1 MMSKDDFYF
10 AWSKL
15 HGDAKIAGIVKGWL
29 SISFSTSKALA
40 RIRITPNA
48 LTILGLV
55 FGVLLYMNAN
65 AIWAPLILVIS
76 LICDGVD
83 GSLAIITGK
92 SSKWGALLD
101 SVVDRLTEVFWILAL
116 YSLGVDSKILIAV
129 LILASA
135 QEYLRARAGGVGLTQ
150 VGVVTVAERPVR
162 ASFVFTALV
171 AFNLNLE
178 ILNQI
183 TFVWLI
189 LQAFSFL
196 TVAKFVAAKLN

>member
-1 MMSKDDFYF
+1 MTKDEFF
-10 AWSKL
+10 LAWSKL
-15 HGDAKIAGIVKGWL
+15 HGDAKVSGIVKGWL
-29 SISFSTSKALA
+29 SISFPVSKALA
-40 RIRITPNA
+40 KIRVTPNA

-55 FGVLLYMNAN
+55 FGILLYINSS

-83 GSLAIITGK
+83 GSLAIITRQ

-101 SVVDRLTEVFWILAL
+101 SVVDRLTEVFWVLAL
-116 YSLGVDSKILIAV
+116 YSLGVDSKILITV
-129 LILASA
+129 SILAST
-135 QEYLRARAGGVGLTQ
+135 QEYLRARAGGVGLKQ

-162 ASFVFTALV
+162 ASFIFIALV

-189 LQAFSFL
+189 LQAISFL
-196 TVAKFVAAKLN
+196 TVVRFTAAKLN

>member
-1 MMSKDDFYF
+1 MTKNEFYL

-29 SISFSTSKALA
+29 SISFPTSKALV

-55 FGVLLYMNAN
+55 FGVLLYMKAN

-162 ASFVFTALV
+162 ASFVFIALV

-189 LQAFSFL
+189 LQAISFL

>member
-162 ASFVFTALV
+162 ASFVFIALV

>member
-1 MMSKDDFYF
+1 MTKDEFF
-10 AWSKL
+10 LAWSKL
-15 HGDAKIAGIVKGWL
+15 HGDAKVSGIVKGWL
-29 SISFSTSKALA
+29 SISFSVSKALA
-40 RIRITPNA
+40 KMRVTPNA

-55 FGVLLYMNAN
+55 FGILLYMNSN

-83 GSLAIITGK
+83 GSLAIITRQ

-101 SVVDRLTEVFWILAL
+101 SVVDRVTEVFWVLAL
-116 YSLGVDSKILIAV
+116 YSLGVDSKILITV
-129 LILASA
+129 LILAST
-135 QEYLRARAGGVGLTQ
+135 QEYLRARVGGVGLKQ

-162 ASFVFTALV
+162 ASFIFIALV

-189 LQAFSFL
+189 LQAISFL
-196 TVAKFVAAKLN
+196 TVVRFTAAKLN

>member
-1 MMSKDDFYF
+1 MTKDEFF
-10 AWSKL
+10 LAWSKL
-15 HGDAKIAGIVKGWL
+15 HGDAKVSGIVKGWL
-29 SISFSTSKALA
+29 SISFTFSKALA
-40 RIRITPNA
+40 KIRVTPNA

-55 FGVLLYMNAN
+55 FGILLYMNSS

-83 GSLAIITGK
+83 GSLAIITRQ

-101 SVVDRLTEVFWILAL
+101 SVVDRLTEVFWVFAL
-116 YSLGVDSKILIAV
+116 YSLGVDSKILITV
-129 LILASA
+129 LILAST
-135 QEYLRARAGGVGLTQ
+135 QEYLRARAGGVGLKQ

-162 ASFVFTALV
+162 ASFIFIALV

-189 LQAFSFL
+189 LQAISFL
-196 TVAKFVAAKLN
+196 TVVRFTAAKLN

>member
-1 MMSKDDFYF
+1 MTKDEFF
-10 AWSKL
+10 LAWSKL
-15 HGDAKIAGIVKGWL
+15 HGDAKASGIVKGWL
-29 SISFSTSKALA
+29 SISYPVSKALA
-40 RIRITPNA
+40 KMRVTPNA

-55 FGVLLYMNAN
+55 FGILLYMNSN
-65 AIWAPLILVIS
+65 AIWAPLILIIS

-83 GSLAIITGK
+83 GSLAIITRQ

-101 SVVDRLTEVFWILAL
+101 SVVDRLTEVFWVLAL
-116 YSLGVDSKILIAV
+116 YSLGVDSKILITV
-129 LILASA
+129 LILALT
-135 QEYLRARAGGVGLTQ
+135 QEYLRARAGGVGLKQ

-162 ASFVFTALV
+162 ASFIFIALV

-189 LQAFSFL
+189 LQAISFL
-196 TVAKFVAAKLN
+196 TVVRFTAAKLN

>member
-1 MMSKDDFYF
+1 MTKDEFF
-10 AWSKL
+10 LAWSKL
-15 HGDAKIAGIVKGWL
+15 HGDAKVSGIVKGWL
-29 SISFSTSKALA
+29 SISFPVSKALA
-40 RIRITPNA
+40 KMRVTPNA

-55 FGVLLYMNAN
+55 FGILLYMNSN
-65 AIWAPLILVIS
+65 AIWAPLFLVIS

-83 GSLAIITGK
+83 GSLAIITRQ

-101 SVVDRLTEVFWILAL
+101 SVVDRLTEVFWVLAL
-116 YSLGVDSKILIAV
+116 YSLGVDSKILITV
-129 LILASA
+129 LILAST
-135 QEYLRARAGGVGLTQ
+135 QEYLRARAGGVGLKQ

-162 ASFVFTALV
+162 ASFIFIALV

-189 LQAFSFL
+189 LQAISFL
-196 TVAKFVAAKLN
+196 TVVRFTAAKLN

>member
-1 MMSKDDFYF
+1 MTKNEFYL

-15 HGDAKIAGIVKGWL
+15 HGDAKIVGIVKGWL
-29 SISFSTSKALA
+29 SISFPTSKALV

-116 YSLGVDSKILIAV
+116 YSLGVDSKILITV

-162 ASFVFTALV
+162 ASFVFIALV

-189 LQAFSFL
+189 LQAISFL
-196 TVAKFVAAKLN
+196 TVVKFVAAKLN

>member
-1 MMSKDDFYF
+1 MTKDEFF
-10 AWSKL
+10 LAWSKL
-15 HGDAKIAGIVKGWL
+15 HGDAKVSGIVKGWL
-29 SISFSTSKALA
+29 SISFTVSKALA
-40 RIRITPNA
+40 KIRVTPNA

-55 FGVLLYMNAN
+55 FGILLYINSS

-83 GSLAIITGK
+83 GSLAIITRQ

-101 SVVDRLTEVFWILAL
+101 SVVDRLTEVFWVLAL
-116 YSLGVDSKILIAV
+116 YSLGVDSKILITV
-129 LILASA
+129 LILAST
-135 QEYLRARAGGVGLTQ
+135 QEYLRARAGGVGLKQ

-162 ASFVFTALV
+162 ASFIFIALV

-189 LQAFSFL
+189 LQAISFL
-196 TVAKFVAAKLN
+196 TVVRFTAAKLN

>member
-1 MMSKDDFYF
+1 MTKDAFF
-10 AWSKL
+10 LAWSKL
-15 HGDAKIAGIVKGWL
+15 HGDAKVSGIVKGWL
-29 SISFSTSKALA
+29 SISFPVSKALA
-40 RIRITPNA
+40 KIRVTPNA

-55 FGVLLYMNAN
+55 FGILLYMNSS

-83 GSLAIITGK
+83 GSLAIITRQ

-101 SVVDRLTEVFWILAL
+101 SVVDRLTEVSWVLAL
-116 YSLGVDSKILIAV
+116 YSLGVDSKILITV
-129 LILASA
+129 LILAST
-135 QEYLRARAGGVGLTQ
+135 QEYLRARVGGVGLKQ

-162 ASFVFTALV
+162 ASFIFIALV

-189 LQAFSFL
+189 LQAISFL
-196 TVAKFVAAKLN
+196 TVVRFTAAKLN

>member
-1 MMSKDDFYF
+1 MTKDEFF
-10 AWSKL
+10 LFWSKL
-15 HGDAKIAGIVKGWL
+15 HGDAKVSGIVKGWL
-29 SISFSTSKALA
+29 SISFTFSKALA
-40 RIRITPNA
+40 KIRVTPNA

-55 FGVLLYMNAN
+55 FGILLYMNSN

-83 GSLAIITGK
+83 GSLAIITRQ

-101 SVVDRLTEVFWILAL
+101 SVVDRLTEVFWVLAL
-116 YSLGVDSKILIAV
+116 YSLGVDSKILITV
-129 LILASA
+129 LILAST
-135 QEYLRARAGGVGLTQ
+135 QEYLRARAGGVGLKQ

-162 ASFVFTALV
+162 ASFIFIALV

-189 LQAFSFL
+189 LQAISFL
-196 TVAKFVAAKLN
+196 TVVRFTAAKLN

>member
-1 MMSKDDFYF
+1 MLYLNSK
-10 AWSKL
+10 
-15 HGDAKIAGIVKGWL
+15 
-29 SISFSTSKALA
+29 T
-40 RIRITPNA
+40 
-48 LTILGLV
+48 
-55 FGVLLYMNAN
+55 
-65 AIWAPLILVIS
+65 IWAPLILVIP

-92 SSKWGALLD
+92 SSSWGALLD
-101 SVVDRLTEVFWILAL
+101 SVVDRLTEVFWALAL
-116 YSLGVDSKILIAV
+116 YTLGVDSKILITV
-129 LILASA
+129 LILAST

-162 ASFVFTALV
+162 ASFIFISLI

-183 TFVWLI
+183 IFIWLI

-196 TVAKFVAAKLN
+196 TLVRFVAAKLN

>member
-1 MMSKDDFYF
+1 MTKNEFYL

-29 SISFSTSKALA
+29 SISFPTSKALA

-48 LTILGLV
+48 LTILGLM

-92 SSKWGALLD
+92 SSKWGGLLD

-162 ASFVFTALV
+162 ASFVFVALV

-189 LQAFSFL
+189 LQAISFL

>member
-1 MMSKDDFYF
+1 MTKDEFF
-10 AWSKL
+10 LAWSKL
-15 HGDAKIAGIVKGWL
+15 HGDAKVSGIVKGWL
-29 SISFSTSKALA
+29 SISFPVSKALA
-40 RIRITPNA
+40 KIRVTPNA

-55 FGVLLYMNAN
+55 FGILLYINSN

-83 GSLAIITGK
+83 GSLAIITRQ

-101 SVVDRLTEVFWILAL
+101 SVVDRLTEVFWVLAL
-116 YSLGVDSKILIAV
+116 YSLGVDSKILITV
-129 LILASA
+129 LILAST
-135 QEYLRARAGGVGLTQ
+135 QEYLRARAGGVGLKQ

-162 ASFVFTALV
+162 ASFIFIALV

-189 LQAFSFL
+189 LQAISFL
-196 TVAKFVAAKLN
+196 TVVRFTAAKLN

>member
-1 MMSKDDFYF
+1 MTKDEFF
-10 AWSKL
+10 LAWSKL
-15 HGDAKIAGIVKGWL
+15 HGDAKVSGIVKGWL
-29 SISFSTSKALA
+29 SISFPVSKALA
-40 RIRITPNA
+40 KIRVTPNA

-55 FGVLLYMNAN
+55 FGILLYMNSN

-83 GSLAIITGK
+83 GSLAIITRQ

-101 SVVDRLTEVFWILAL
+101 SVVDRLTEVFWVLAL
-116 YSLGVDSKILIAV
+116 YSLGVDSKILITV
-129 LILASA
+129 LILAST
-135 QEYLRARAGGVGLTQ
+135 QEYLRARVGGVGLKQ

-162 ASFVFTALV
+162 ASFIFIALV

-178 ILNQI
+178 ILNQV

-189 LQAFSFL
+189 LQAISFL
-196 TVAKFVAAKLN
+196 TVVRFTAAKLN

>member
-1 MMSKDDFYF
+1 MTKNEFYL

-29 SISFSTSKALA
+29 SISFPTSKALV

-55 FGVLLYMNAN
+55 FGILLYMNSN
-65 AIWAPLILVIS
+65 ALWAPLILVIS

-92 SSKWGALLD
+92 SSKWGGLLD

-162 ASFVFTALV
+162 ASFVFIALV

-189 LQAFSFL
+189 LQAISFL

>member
-1 MMSKDDFYF
+1 MTKDEFF
-10 AWSKL
+10 LAWSKL
-15 HGDAKIAGIVKGWL
+15 HGDAKVSGIVKGWL
-29 SISFSTSKALA
+29 SISFPVSKALA
-40 RIRITPNA
+40 KIRVTPNA

-55 FGVLLYMNAN
+55 FGILLYMNSN

-83 GSLAIITGK
+83 GSLAIITRQ

-101 SVVDRLTEVFWILAL
+101 SVVDRLTEVFWVLAL
-116 YSLGVDSKILIAV
+116 YSLGVDSKILITV
-129 LILASA
+129 LILAST
-135 QEYLRARAGGVGLTQ
+135 QEYLRARAGGVGLKQ

-162 ASFVFTALV
+162 ASVIFIALV

-189 LQAFSFL
+189 LQAISFL
-196 TVAKFVAAKLN
+196 TVVRFTAAKLN

>member
-1 MMSKDDFYF
+1 MTKGEFF
-10 AWSKL
+10 LAWSKL
-15 HGDAKIAGIVKGWL
+15 HGDAKVSGIVKGWL
-29 SISFSTSKALA
+29 SISFPVSKALA
-40 RIRITPNA
+40 KIRVTPNA

-55 FGVLLYMNAN
+55 FGILLYMNSS

-83 GSLAIITGK
+83 GSLAIITRQ

-101 SVVDRLTEVFWILAL
+101 SVVDRLTEVFWVFAL
-116 YSLGVDSKILIAV
+116 YSLGVDSKILITV
-129 LILASA
+129 LILAST
-135 QEYLRARAGGVGLTQ
+135 QEYLRARAGGVGLKQ

-162 ASFVFTALV
+162 ASFIFIALV

-189 LQAFSFL
+189 LQAISFL
-196 TVAKFVAAKLN
+196 TVVRFTAAKLN

>member
-1 MMSKDDFYF
+1 MTKGEFF
-10 AWSKL
+10 LAWSKL
-15 HGDAKIAGIVKGWL
+15 HGDAKVSGIVKGWL
-29 SISFSTSKALA
+29 SISFPVSKALA
-40 RIRITPNA
+40 KIRVTPNA

-55 FGVLLYMNAN
+55 FGILLYMNSS
-65 AIWAPLILVIS
+65 AIWAPLILVVS

-83 GSLAIITGK
+83 GSLAIITRQ

-101 SVVDRLTEVFWILAL
+101 SVVDRVTEVFWVLAL
-116 YSLGVDSKILIAV
+116 YSLGVDSKILITV
-129 LILASA
+129 LILAST
-135 QEYLRARAGGVGLTQ
+135 QEYLRARAGGVGLKQ

-162 ASFVFTALV
+162 ASFIFIALV

-189 LQAFSFL
+189 LQAISFL
-196 TVAKFVAAKLN
+196 TVVRFTAAKLN

>member
-1 MMSKDDFYF
+1 MTKAEFF
-10 AWSKL
+10 LAWSKL
-15 HGDAKIAGIVKGWL
+15 HGDAKVSGIVKGWL
-29 SISFSTSKALA
+29 SISFTVSKALA
-40 RIRITPNA
+40 KMRVTPNA

-55 FGVLLYMNAN
+55 FGILLYMNSN
-65 AIWAPLILVIS
+65 AIWAPLILIIS

-83 GSLAIITGK
+83 GSLAIITRQ

-101 SVVDRLTEVFWILAL
+101 SVVDRLTEVFWVLAL
-116 YSLGVDSKILIAV
+116 YSLGVDSKILISV
-129 LILASA
+129 FILAST
-135 QEYLRARAGGVGLTQ
+135 QEYLRARAGGVGLKQ

-162 ASFVFTALV
+162 ASFIFIALV

-189 LQAFSFL
+189 LQAISFL
-196 TVAKFVAAKLN
+196 TVVRFTAAKLN

>member
-1 MMSKDDFYF
+1 MTKDEFF
-10 AWSKL
+10 LAWSKL
-15 HGDAKIAGIVKGWL
+15 HGDAKVSGIVKGWL
-29 SISFSTSKALA
+29 SISFTVSKALA
-40 RIRITPNA
+40 KMRVTPNA

-55 FGVLLYMNAN
+55 FGILLYMNSS

-83 GSLAIITGK
+83 GSLAIITRQ

-101 SVVDRLTEVFWILAL
+101 SVVDRLTEVFWVLAL
-116 YSLGVDSKILIAV
+116 YSLGVDSKILITV
-129 LILASA
+129 LILAST
-135 QEYLRARAGGVGLTQ
+135 QEYLRARAGGVGLKQ

-162 ASFVFTALV
+162 ASFIFIALV

-189 LQAFSFL
+189 LQAISFL
-196 TVAKFVAAKLN
+196 TVVRFTAAKLN

>member
-1 MMSKDDFYF
+1 MTKNEFYL

-55 FGVLLYMNAN
+55 FGVLLYMNSN
-65 AIWAPLILVIS
+65 ALWAPLILVIS

-162 ASFVFTALV
+162 ASFVFIALV

>member
-1 MMSKDDFYF
+1 MTKDEFF
-10 AWSKL
+10 LAWSKL
-15 HGDAKIAGIVKGWL
+15 HGDAKVSGIVKGWL
-29 SISFSTSKALA
+29 SISFTVSKALA
-40 RIRITPNA
+40 KIRVTPNA

-55 FGVLLYMNAN
+55 FGILLYMNSS

-83 GSLAIITGK
+83 GSLAIITRQ

-101 SVVDRLTEVFWILAL
+101 SVVDRVTEVFWVLAL
-116 YSLGVDSKILIAV
+116 YSLGVDSKILITV
-129 LILASA
+129 LILAST
-135 QEYLRARAGGVGLTQ
+135 QEYLRARAGGVGLKQ

-162 ASFVFTALV
+162 ASFIFIALV

-178 ILNQI
+178 ILNQV

-189 LQAFSFL
+189 LQAISFL
-196 TVAKFVAAKLN
+196 TVVRFTAAKLN

>member
-1 MMSKDDFYF
+1 MMKKDEFF
-10 AWSKL
+10 LAWSRL
-15 HGDAKIAGIVKGWL
+15 HGDAKISGIVMGWL
-29 SISFSTSKALA
+29 SISFPISKALA
-40 RIRITPNA
+40 KIRVTPNA
-48 LTILGLV
+48 LTILGLI
-55 FGVLLYMNAN
+55 FGILLYLNSKT
-65 AIWAPLILVIS
+65 IWAPLILVIS

-92 SSKWGALLD
+92 SSSWGALLD
-101 SVVDRLTEVFWILAL
+101 SVVDRLTEVFWALAL
-116 YSLGVDSKILIAV
+116 YTLGVDSKILITV
-129 LILASA
+129 LILAST

-162 ASFVFTALV
+162 ASFIFISLI

-183 TFVWLI
+183 IFIWLF

-196 TVAKFVAAKLN
+196 TLVRFVAAKLN

>member
-1 MMSKDDFYF
+1 MTKDEFF
-10 AWSKL
+10 LAWSKL
-15 HGDAKIAGIVKGWL
+15 HGDAKVSGIVKGWL
-29 SISFSTSKALA
+29 SISFPVSKALA
-40 RIRITPNA
+40 KMRVTPNA

-55 FGVLLYMNAN
+55 FGILLYMNSN

-83 GSLAIITGK
+83 GSLAIITRQ

-101 SVVDRLTEVFWILAL
+101 SVVDRLTEVFWVLAL
-116 YSLGVDSKILIAV
+116 YSLGVDSKILITV
-129 LILASA
+129 LILAST
-135 QEYLRARAGGVGLTQ
+135 QEYLRARAGGVGLKQ

-162 ASFVFTALV
+162 ASFIFIALI

-189 LQAFSFL
+189 LQAISFL
-196 TVAKFVAAKLN
+196 TVVRFTAAKLN

>member
-1 MMSKDDFYF
+1 MTKDEFLL

-15 HGDAKIAGIVKGWL
+15 HGDAKVSGIVKGWL
-29 SISFSTSKALA
+29 SISFPVSKALA
-40 RIRITPNA
+40 KIRVTPNA

-55 FGVLLYMNAN
+55 FGILLYMNSS

-83 GSLAIITGK
+83 GSLAIITRQ

-101 SVVDRLTEVFWILAL
+101 SVVDRLTEVFWVFAL
-116 YSLGVDSKILIAV
+116 YSLGVDSKILITV
-129 LILASA
+129 LILAST
-135 QEYLRARAGGVGLTQ
+135 QEYLRARAGGVGLKQ

-162 ASFVFTALV
+162 ASFIFIALV

-189 LQAFSFL
+189 LQAISFL
-196 TVAKFVAAKLN
+196 TVVRFTAAKLN

>member
-1 MMSKDDFYF
+1 MTKVELFL

-15 HGDAKIAGIVKGWL
+15 HGDAKVSGIVKGWL
-29 SISFSTSKALA
+29 SISFPVSKALA
-40 RIRITPNA
+40 KIRVTPNA

-55 FGVLLYMNAN
+55 FGILLYMNSS

-76 LICDGVD
+76 LICDGID
-83 GSLAIITGK
+83 GSLAIITRQ

-101 SVVDRLTEVFWILAL
+101 SVVDRLTEVFWVFAL
-116 YSLGVDSKILIAV
+116 YSLGVDSKILITV
-129 LILASA
+129 LILAST
-135 QEYLRARAGGVGLTQ
+135 QEYLRARAGGVGLKQ

-162 ASFVFTALV
+162 ASFIFIALV

-189 LQAFSFL
+189 LQAISFL
-196 TVAKFVAAKLN
+196 TVVRFTAAKLN

>member
-1 MMSKDDFYF
+1 MTKDEFF
-10 AWSKL
+10 LFWSKL
-15 HGDAKIAGIVKGWL
+15 HGDAKVSGIVKGWL
-29 SISFSTSKALA
+29 SISFTVSKALA
-40 RIRITPNA
+40 KMRVTPNE

-55 FGVLLYMNAN
+55 FGILLYMNSN
-65 AIWAPLILVIS
+65 AIWAPLILIIS

-83 GSLAIITGK
+83 GSLAIITRQ

-101 SVVDRLTEVFWILAL
+101 SVVDRLTEVFWVLAL
-116 YSLGVDSKILIAV
+116 YSLGVDSKILITV
-129 LILASA
+129 LILALT
-135 QEYLRARAGGVGLTQ
+135 QEYLRARAGGVGLKQ

-162 ASFVFTALV
+162 ASFIFIALV

-189 LQAFSFL
+189 LQAISFL
-196 TVAKFVAAKLN
+196 TVVRFTAAKLN

>member
-1 MMSKDDFYF
+1 MTKNEFYL

-55 FGVLLYMNAN
+55 FGVLLYMKAN

-92 SSKWGALLD
+92 SSKWGGLLD

-162 ASFVFTALV
+162 ASFVFIALV

>member
-1 MMSKDDFYF
+1 MTKNEFF
-10 AWSKL
+10 LAWSKL
-15 HGDAKIAGIVKGWL
+15 HGDAKVSGIVKGWL
-29 SISFSTSKALA
+29 SISFPVSKALA
-40 RIRITPNA
+40 KIRVTPNA

-55 FGVLLYMNAN
+55 FGILLYMNSS

-83 GSLAIITGK
+83 GSLAIITRQ

-101 SVVDRLTEVFWILAL
+101 SVVDRLTEVFWALAL
-116 YSLGVDSKILIAV
+116 YSLGVDSKILITV
-129 LILASA
+129 LILAST
-135 QEYLRARAGGVGLTQ
+135 QEYLRARAGGVGLKQ

-162 ASFVFTALV
+162 ASFIFIALV

-178 ILNQI
+178 ILNQV

-189 LQAFSFL
+189 LQAISFL
-196 TVAKFVAAKLN
+196 TVVRFTAAKLN

>member
-1 MMSKDDFYF
+1 MTKNEFYL

-29 SISFSTSKALA
+29 SISFPTSKALA

-116 YSLGVDSKILIAV
+116 YSLGVDLKILITV

-135 QEYLRARAGGVGLTQ
+135 QEYLRARAGGVGLTE
-150 VGVVTVAERPVR
+150 VGVVTIAERPVR
-162 ASFVFTALV
+162 ASFVFIALV

-189 LQAFSFL
+189 LQAISFL

>member
-1 MMSKDDFYF
+1 MTKDEFF
-10 AWSKL
+10 LAWSKL
-15 HGDAKIAGIVKGWL
+15 HGDAKVSGIVKGWL
-29 SISFSTSKALA
+29 SISFTFSKALA
-40 RIRITPNA
+40 KIRVTPNA

-55 FGVLLYMNAN
+55 FGILLYMNSN

-83 GSLAIITGK
+83 GSLAIITRQ

-101 SVVDRLTEVFWILAL
+101 SVVDRLTEVFWVLAI
-116 YSLGVDSKILIAV
+116 YSVGVDSKILITV
-129 LILASA
+129 LILAST
-135 QEYLRARAGGVGLTQ
+135 QEYLRARAGGVGLKQ

-162 ASFVFTALV
+162 ASFIFIALV

-189 LQAFSFL
+189 LQAISFL
-196 TVAKFVAAKLN
+196 TVVRFTAAKLN

>member
-1 MMSKDDFYF
+1 MTKDEFF
-10 AWSKL
+10 LAWSKL
-15 HGDAKIAGIVKGWL
+15 HGDAKVSGIVKGWL
-29 SISFSTSKALA
+29 SISFPVSKALA
-40 RIRITPNA
+40 KMRVTPNA

-55 FGVLLYMNAN
+55 FGILLYMNSN

-83 GSLAIITGK
+83 GSLAIITRQ

-101 SVVDRLTEVFWILAL
+101 SVVDRVTEVFWVLAL
-116 YSLGVDSKILIAV
+116 YSLGVDSKILITV
-129 LILASA
+129 LILAST
-135 QEYLRARAGGVGLTQ
+135 QEYLRARAGGVGLKQ

-162 ASFVFTALV
+162 ASFIFIALV

-189 LQAFSFL
+189 LQAISFL
-196 TVAKFVAAKLN
+196 TVVRFTAAKLN

>member
-1 MMSKDDFYF
+1 MTKDEFF
-10 AWSKL
+10 LAWSKL
-15 HGDAKIAGIVKGWL
+15 HGDAKVSGIVKGWL
-29 SISFSTSKALA
+29 SISFPVSKALA
-40 RIRITPNA
+40 KIRVTPNA

-55 FGVLLYMNAN
+55 FGILLYMNSS

-83 GSLAIITGK
+83 GSLAIITRQ

-101 SVVDRLTEVFWILAL
+101 SVVDRLTEFFWVFAL
-116 YSLGVDSKILIAV
+116 YSLGVDSKILITV
-129 LILASA
+129 LILAST
-135 QEYLRARAGGVGLTQ
+135 QEYLRARAGGVGLKQ

-162 ASFVFTALV
+162 ASFIFIALV

-189 LQAFSFL
+189 LQAISFL
-196 TVAKFVAAKLN
+196 TVVRFTAAKLN

>member
-1 MMSKDDFYF
+1 MSKDDFYF

>member
-1 MMSKDDFYF
+1 MTKDEFF
-10 AWSKL
+10 LAWSKL
-15 HGDAKIAGIVKGWL
+15 HGDAKVSGIVKGWL
-29 SISFSTSKALA
+29 SISFPVSKALA
-40 RIRITPNA
+40 KIRVTPNA

-55 FGVLLYMNAN
+55 FGILLYMNSN

-83 GSLAIITGK
+83 GSLAIITRQF
-92 SSKWGALLD
+92 SKWGALLD
-101 SVVDRLTEVFWILAL
+101 SVVDRLTEVFWVLAL
-116 YSLGVDSKILIAV
+116 YSLGVDSKILITV
-129 LILASA
+129 LILAST
-135 QEYLRARAGGVGLTQ
+135 QEYLRARAGGVGLKQ

-162 ASFVFTALV
+162 ASFIFIALV

-189 LQAFSFL
+189 LQAISFL
-196 TVAKFVAAKLN
+196 TVVRFTAAKLN

>member
-1 MMSKDDFYF
+1 MTKDEFF
-10 AWSKL
+10 LAWSKL
-15 HGDAKIAGIVKGWL
+15 HGDAKVSGIVKGWL
-29 SISFSTSKALA
+29 SISFPVSKALA
-40 RIRITPNA
+40 KMRVTPNA

-55 FGVLLYMNAN
+55 FGILLYMNSN

-83 GSLAIITGK
+83 GSLAIITRQ

-101 SVVDRLTEVFWILAL
+101 SVVDRLTEVFWVLAL
-116 YSLGVDSKILIAV
+116 YSLGVDSKILITV
-129 LILASA
+129 LILAST
-135 QEYLRARAGGVGLTQ
+135 QEYLRARAGGVGLKQ
-150 VGVVTVAERPVR
+150 VGVITVAERPVR
-162 ASFVFTALV
+162 ASFIFIALV

-189 LQAFSFL
+189 LQAISFL
-196 TVAKFVAAKLN
+196 TVVRFTAAKLN